1 MYPQTEI
8 LAVFLVNVVASCAGV
23 KLTTE
28 TNSHF
33 NKCIQDISECTALD
47 LQFDGYTGT
56 LPGSIWS
63 LTGLTFLS
71 LIGNDFS
78 GQIPSSLGQLSR
90 LEQAWFNTNN
100 FNGQLP
106 SQIGR
111 LSLLTYLKLSE
122 NLFSGTIPTEIGHLT
137 ALRGL
142 ELGRNS
148 FTGALPYEMTQ
159 LSLLTSLKLSQ
170 NRFTGKGL
178 EFVDRMPM
186 LEKLWL
192 NDNIFSGTIPFA
204 LLYLHMCTSLSMD
217 ENAFTG
223 TIPTVLGFLGSVEF
237 LYLSKNYL
245 SGTIPTELGML
256 TRLITLSL
264 NDNKLTGSFPSEL
277 STLSHMS
284 RMTLSGNAG
293 LCGPIPSDLPTC
305 APTDYGRMPIEPMP
319 CGNKYSIPWCE
330 GNTEMDSESASMSVQ
345 TCFAGMAVF
354 VLCLVAASATLAWTR
369 SRGRVSTNRQV
380 DVADDLASV
389 NLLEIGKHNR
399 GDILDPSIVQA
410 TASITTQI
418 GSVEH
423 TPDPAV
429 VECSAASSVSVRTTG
444 YGALDNPSCV
454 ILEQQG
460 KM

>member
-159 LSLLTSLKLSQ
+159 LSLLTS
-170 NRFTGKGL
+170 
-178 EFVDRMPM
+178 
-186 LEKLWL
+186 LWL